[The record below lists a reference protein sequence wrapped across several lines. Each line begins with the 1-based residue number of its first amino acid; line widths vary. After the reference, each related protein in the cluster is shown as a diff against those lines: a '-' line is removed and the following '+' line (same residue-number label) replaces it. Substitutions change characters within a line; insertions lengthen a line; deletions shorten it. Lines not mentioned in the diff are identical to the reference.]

1 MQIYLPEVQDYL
13 SRFFK
18 AKIQEYREDL
28 KNLKPHQGYGFYY
41 KHDEVGQ
48 ALFNIV
54 SNIEETF
61 WDLRI
66 PESFSSPEQLINTLI
81 RFRDILS
88 RQDIILADVFD
99 HYEIQNKELPIT
111 VFNIHIPIPVLEI
124 RRINHEVLSAVNYAL
139 SLNEVETY
147 LSTKTYQ
154 ETVIQK
160 AIGRLIV
167 ICQRFDLVAKQ
178 LKTRHSDR
186 ETLKINDEYD
196 VQDLLYSLLQIDFK
210 DIRKEEVIPNF
221 AGSSP
226 RIDFLL
232 KAEKIGIEVKKT
244 SETLK
249 DKKIGDELAADIIRY
264 QNHQDCKYLL
274 CFVYDPEGYLKNPE
288 GLISDLRESSNDKMT
303 VRAVVSP

>member
-13 SRFFK
+13 SSFFK

-88 RQDIILADVFD
+88 RQDIICADVFD
-99 HYEIQNKELPIT
+99 HYEIENKEP
-111 VFNIHIPIPVLEI
+111 PIPVLEI
-124 RRINHEVLSAVNYAL
+124 RRINHEVLSAVNHAL
-139 SLNEVETY
+139 SLNEVEIY
-147 LSTKTYQ
+147 LSTKNYQ
-154 ETVIQK
+154 EKSIEK
-160 AIGRLIV
+160 SIDRLIL
-167 ICQRFDLVAKQ
+167 ICQRFHLVAQQ
-178 LKTRHSDR
+178 LEDRRLDKGKRR
-186 ETLKINDEYD
+186 ETLKIKDEYD
-196 VQDLLYSLLQIDFK
+196 VQDLLYSLLKIDFK

-221 AGSSP
+221 AGSPS
-226 RIDFLL
+226 RMDFLL
-232 KAEKIGIEVKKT
+232 KAEKIAIEAKIT
-244 SETLK
+244 SDTHK

-264 QNHQDCKYLL
+264 QSHPDCEYLL
-274 CFVYDPEGYLKNPE
+274 CFVYDPQGLLKNPE
-288 GLISDLRESSNDKMT
+288 GLIRDLNESSNDKLT
-303 VRAVVSP
+303 IHAIVNPVF

>member
-66 PESFSSPEQLINTLI
+66 PESFSSREQLINTLI

-88 RQDIILADVFD
+88 RQDIICADVFD
-99 HYEIQNKELPIT
+99 HYEIENKEP
-111 VFNIHIPIPVLEI
+111 PIPVFEI
-124 RRINHEVLSAVNYAL
+124 RRINHEVLSAVNHAL
-139 SLNEVETY
+139 SLKEVKIY
-147 LSTKTYQ
+147 LSETTYQ
-154 ETVIQK
+154 ETVIHK
-160 AIGRLIV
+160 AIDRLIL
-167 ICQRFDLVAKQ
+167 ICQRFYLVSKQ
-178 LKTRHSDR
+178 LEKRHSDR

-221 AGSSP
+221 AGSSS

-232 KAEKIGIEVKKT
+232 KAEQIGVEVKKT
-244 SETLK
+244 RKNLK
-249 DKKIGDELAADIIRY
+249 DKEIGEELAVDIIRY
-264 QNHQDCKYLL
+264 QNHPDCKYLL
-274 CFVYDPEGYLKNPE
+274 CFVYDPDDILENSE
-288 GLISDLRESSNDKMT
+288 GLIRDLNEFGNDKMT
-303 VRAVVSP
+303 VRVVVSS

>member
-88 RQDIILADVFD
+88 RQDIICADVFD
-99 HYEIQNKELPIT
+99 HYEIENKEP
-111 VFNIHIPIPVLEI
+111 PIPVLEI
-124 RRINHEVLSAVNYAL
+124 RRINHEVLSAVNHAL
-139 SLNEVETY
+139 SLNEVEIY

-160 AIGRLIV
+160 AIDRLIV
-167 ICQRFDLVAKQ
+167 ICQRFDLVVKQ

-186 ETLKINDEYD
+186 ETLKIDDEYD
-196 VQDLLYSLLQIDFK
+196 VQDLLYSLLKIDFK

-226 RIDFLL
+226 RMDFLL

-288 GLISDLRESSNDKMT
+288 GLISDLSKCSNDKMT
-303 VRAVVSP
+303 VRGVVSP

>member
-18 AKIQEYREDL
+18 AKFQEYREDWI
-28 KNLKPHQGYGFYY
+28 NLKPRQGYGFYDKY
-41 KHDEVGQ
+41 EEVGQ

-54 SNIEETF
+54 SHIEETF

-66 PESFSSPEQLINTLI
+66 PEAFSSPEQLINTL
-81 RFRDILS
+81 RWFQSILS
-88 RQDIILADVFD
+88 RQDIMFADIFA
-99 HYEIQNKELPIT
+99 HYEVEKKEPP
-111 VFNIHIPIPVLEI
+111 IPIFET
-124 RRINHEVLSAVNYAL
+124 RRINHEVLSAVNHAL
-139 SLNEVETY
+139 SLNEVEIY
-147 LSTKTYQ
+147 LSEKTYQ
-154 ETVIQK
+154 ETVIHK
-160 AIGRLIV
+160 AIDRLIV

-221 AGSSP
+221 AGSSS
-226 RIDFLL
+226 RMDFLL

-249 DKKIGDELAADIIRY
+249 DKKIGEELAIDIVKY
-264 QNHQDCKYLL
+264 QNHPDCKYLL

-288 GLISDLRESSNDKMT
+288 GLISDLNNSGNDNMT
-303 VRAVVSP
+303 VRVVVSP